1 MVPSSYNPSMQF
13 LDSQGGDC
21 LGSQKVQH
29 KRPKPKFVY
38 KTAEPSDSEEEEIFT
53 ATPANDVPKNKLV
66 DKLVRGL

>member
-1 MVPSSYNPSMQF
+1 M
-13 LDSQGGDC
+13 
-21 LGSQKVQH
+21 QH